1 MNLINK
7 ILIIFTV
14 FIATAII
21 FNLLK
26 ERTYLYN
33 ISEKNEPF
41 AIFGKTSDGEKN
53 DIESKF
59 KKSNLTIVNSS
70 DNDNLPLKDY
80 VYKASFN
87 SAVSGDFVSPNM
99 INLVLSRGC
108 RFLDFEVLI
117 IDDVPC
123 VTYTKDSEYMTRETD
138 NHITLDSALTTVA
151 TSAFTSLAPN
161 PNDPLFIHLRVK
173 SKNDRSLKHIASS
186 IDATI
191 SKSNKLYIPKFNKKS
206 SNKLIRHQH
215 EEKIRET
222 LKKSKTKITDDMLNF
237 SIYAPNYMNFNG
249 TQSEKNKIAMDIVH
263 LFSDPNEEKL
273 NMFNSEL
280 SKYKE
285 KNNLLKYYK
294 DNDFSALHGKY
305 ISNDGINNNPPGIE
319 IPDHDL
325 VNFFSYNPRLT
336 QQYISKHI
344 IPKLS
349 KSDQI
354 IDLGS
359 IKLKDIKGKI
369 ILLVDNS
376 NFSNFNELSSC
387 KDENLNCYDINNYIF
402 SKSNNNYFQKMKF
415 NDIIDSNR
423 CKQPSISDDGTIN
436 TPKITIGV
444 PDTFS
449 GNNIENPDIRTL
461 IFNHGI
467 QIPCFKY
474 YNLDENLIIQEKMFN
489 SYKSAIVPFNIV
501 MSDLK
506 ACNEEDLKKCY
517 VFA

>member
-1 MNLINK
+1 MNLIKK
-7 ILIIFTV
+7 ILIILTI
-14 FIATAII
+14 FIASAII

-26 ERTYLYN
+26 ERIYIYN
-33 ISEKNEPF
+33 ISEKKEPF
-41 AIFGKTSDGEKN
+41 AIFGNTSSGEKSN
-53 DIESKF
+53 LESKF
-59 KKSNLTIVNSS
+59 NSSNLTIVNSS
-70 DNDNLPLKDY
+70 NDDNLPLKDY

-87 SAVSGDFVSPNM
+87 SAVSGDFVSPDM

-117 IDDVPC
+117 IDDTPC
-123 VTYTKDSEYMTRETD
+123 VTYTKDSEYRTRETE

-151 TSAFTSLAPN
+151 TSGFTSLAPN
-161 PNDPLFIHLRVK
+161 PNDPIFIHLRVK
-173 SKNDRSLKHIASS
+173 SKNDRSLKQIASS

-191 SKSNKLYIPKFNKKS
+191 SKSNKLFIPKFNKNS
-206 SNKLIRHQH
+206 SNKLIRHSH

-222 LKKSKTKITDDMLNF
+222 LKKSDVEITNDMLNF
-237 SIYAPNYMNFNG
+237 AIHAPNYTDFHG
-249 TQSEKNKIAMDIVH
+249 TQSQKDKTAMDIVK
-263 LFSDPNEEKL
+263 LFTNGDL
-273 NMFNSEL
+273 NMFNLFL
-280 SKYKE
+280 SQYKE
-285 KNNLLKYYK
+285 KNNILKYYQ

-305 ISNDGINNNPPGIE
+305 ISNEGISNNPPGVE

-325 VNFFSYNPRLT
+325 VNFFSYNHRIT
-336 QQYISKHI
+336 QQYISKHV

-349 KSDQI
+349 KSNQI

-369 ILLVDNS
+369 ILLIDNS

-387 KDENLNCYDINNYIF
+387 KDETINCYDINNYIF
-402 SKSNNNYFQKMKF
+402 SKSNNNFFQKVKF
-415 NDIIDSNR
+415 NEIINSNKL
-423 CKQPSISDDGTIN
+423 KQPTISENGTTN

-461 IFNHGI
+461 IFKHGV

-489 SYKSAIVPFNIV
+489 NYKSAIVPLNIV
-501 MSDLK
+501 MNDLTV
-506 ACNEEDLKKCY
+506 CNDEDLKKCY